1 MRLLGWLNGSLIY
14 APLPAT
20 LLEGCGEG
28 WDSGRT
34 AEGKQRRCRKRQQTT
49 LAHCLLL
56 LVESS
61 SRLRPPSAQLSLLEN
76 IDGDRMPER
85 PPMVWCGTTHDFFSM
100 HRCRR
105 KPSEPIVPE
114 RKDHGFM
121 QGSGEKAYR

>member
-1 MRLLGWLNGSLIY
+1 MVLSSMRYCPQRCWRVVVRDG
-14 APLPAT
+14 T
-20 LLEGCGEG
+20 QGEQLRE
-28 WDSGRT
+28 SNAV
-34 AEGKQRRCRKRQQTT
+34 AEKGQQTT
-49 LAHCLLL
+49 FAHCLLL

-100 HRCRR
+100 HGCRR

>member
-1 MRLLGWLNGSLIY
+1 MVLSSMRHCPQRCWRVVVRDG
-14 APLPAT
+14 T
-20 LLEGCGEG
+20 QGEQLRE
-28 WDSGRT
+28 SNAV
-34 AEGKQRRCRKRQQTT
+34 AEKGQQTT
-49 LAHCLLL
+49 FAHCLLL

-61 SRLRPPSAQLSLLEN
+61 SRRRPPSAQLSLLEN